1 MTEKTDERRPPLQV
15 AIVGA
20 APSSRMQAPFKD
32 QAWEIW
38 ACSAGNTKILPR
50 ITRWFELHD
59 LFDLTGQ
66 RWASW
71 TNEYLEILRN
81 VPYTVYM
88 QEVNS
93 VVPNAVSFPKDELL
107 AKWPEAPYT
116 SSFAFMMAYA
126 IHLGATKISIYGVD
140 LTAGAE
146 YEYER
151 PGAQYWIG
159 KAREMGIEVFIPHF
173 SDLGYEIPL
182 YGYGD
187 AQPIARKLK
196 EQCYELRQRIRNMDD
211 EVSSL
216 QARISQVVQERQ
228 QLQGA
233 LNEAIYFRRT
243 FIAWSGPDE

>member
-1 MTEKTDERRPPLQV
+1 MTNDKPLQV

-20 APSSRMQAPFKD
+20 APSSRLQAPFKD
-32 QAWEIW
+32 PNWEIW
-38 ACSAGNTKILPR
+38 ACSAGNTKVLPR
-50 ITRWFELHD
+50 ITGWFELHD
-59 LFDLTGQ
+59 LADLTGP
-66 RWASW
+66 RWSSW
-71 TNEYLEILRN
+71 TAEYLEILRN
-81 VPYTVYM
+81 APYKIYM
-88 QEVNS
+88 QEVNPY
-93 VVPNAVSFPKDELL
+93 VPNAVSFPKDEIVN
-107 AKWPEAPYT
+107 KWPDAPYT
-116 SSFAFMMAYA
+116 SSFAWMMAYA
-126 IHLGATKISIYGVD
+126 IYLGAKKISIFGVD

-159 KAREMGIEVFIPHF
+159 RAREMGIEVFIPSS

-182 YGYGD
+182 YGYSD

-196 EQCYELRQRIRNMDD
+196 EQCYELRERIRQYD
-211 EVSSL
+211 E
-216 QARISQVVQERQ
+216 QITQHQNRISQIVQERQ